1 MVARF
6 PLYCGARESQAGHD
20 ILSMLSRRWP
30 CTRHVRVQGASG
42 RTLAVDSNNPRK
54 MRKSSA
60 PICFI
65 LIFAKLP
72 NGQKQSAKS
81 CTCAINSPSICE
93 VAVRGYEEGGPKA
106 EPKGPDERVQWSR
119 PQIASRSPLCVS
131 PGCCAEDGAG
141 DAAGR
146 RRPHV
151 FGAVCREGKQPTSLS
166 AEGGCVLSGMCV
178 SGGTQC
184 TISAIKLRTMS
195 SLRVRSEG
203 GCRRKKGA
211 KRRASVML
219 YYNTETEGNLVSRG
233 GPDPCSFQ

>member
-1 MVARF
+1 MHSTRACARRIWENVGRGQQQPSENAEIKRSHLFYFDFCKVAK
-6 PLYCGARESQAGHD
+6 
-20 ILSMLSRRWP
+20 WP
-30 CTRHVRVQGASG
+30 K
-42 RTLAVDSNNPRK
+42 AV
-54 MRKSSA
+54 
-60 PICFI
+60 CQ
-65 LIFAKLP
+65 KLHL
-72 NGQKQSAKS
+72 
-81 CTCAINSPSICE
+81 CNSPSICE

>member
-1 MVARF
+1 MHSTRACARRIWENVGRGQQQPSENAEIKRSHLFYFDFCKVAK
-6 PLYCGARESQAGHD
+6 
-20 ILSMLSRRWP
+20 WP
-30 CTRHVRVQGASG
+30 K
-42 RTLAVDSNNPRK
+42 AV
-54 MRKSSA
+54 
-60 PICFI
+60 CQ
-65 LIFAKLP
+65 KLHL
-72 NGQKQSAKS
+72 
-81 CTCAINSPSICE
+81 CNSPSICE
-93 VAVRGYEEGGPKA
+93 VALRGYEEGGPKA
-106 EPKGPDERVQWSR
+106 ELKGPDERVQWRR

-166 AEGGCVLSGMCV
+166 AEGSCVLSGMCV

>member
-1 MVARF
+1 MHSTRACARRIWENVGRGQQQPSENAEIKRSHLFYFDFCKVAK
-6 PLYCGARESQAGHD
+6 
-20 ILSMLSRRWP
+20 WP
-30 CTRHVRVQGASG
+30 K
-42 RTLAVDSNNPRK
+42 AV
-54 MRKSSA
+54 
-60 PICFI
+60 CQ
-65 LIFAKLP
+65 KLHL
-72 NGQKQSAKS
+72 
-81 CTCAINSPSICE
+81 CNSPSICE
-93 VAVRGYEEGGPKA
+93 VALRGYEEGGPKA

-166 AEGGCVLSGMCV
+166 AEGSCVLSGMCV

>member
-1 MVARF
+1 MRSTRACARHIWENVGRGQQQPSENAEIKRSHLFYFDFCKVAK
-6 PLYCGARESQAGHD
+6 
-20 ILSMLSRRWP
+20 WP
-30 CTRHVRVQGASG
+30 K
-42 RTLAVDSNNPRK
+42 AV
-54 MRKSSA
+54 
-60 PICFI
+60 CQ
-65 LIFAKLP
+65 KLHL
-72 NGQKQSAKS
+72 
-81 CTCAINSPSICE
+81 CNSPSICE
-93 VAVRGYEEGGPKA
+93 VALRGYEEGGPKA
-106 EPKGPDERVQWSR
+106 EPKGPDERVQWRR

-151 FGAVCREGKQPTSLS
+151 FGAVCRVGKQPTSLS
-166 AEGGCVLSGMCV
+166 AEGSCVLSGMCV

>member
-1 MVARF
+1 MHSTRACARRIWENVGRGQQQPSENAEIKRSHLFYFDFCKVAK
-6 PLYCGARESQAGHD
+6 
-20 ILSMLSRRWP
+20 WP
-30 CTRHVRVQGASG
+30 K
-42 RTLAVDSNNPRK
+42 AV
-54 MRKSSA
+54 
-60 PICFI
+60 CQ
-65 LIFAKLP
+65 KLHL
-72 NGQKQSAKS
+72 
-81 CTCAINSPSICE
+81 CNSPSICE
-93 VAVRGYEEGGPKA
+93 VALRGYEEGGPKA
-106 EPKGPDERVQWSR
+106 EPKGPDERVQWR
-119 PQIASRSPLCVS
+119 KHQIASRSPLCVS

-166 AEGGCVLSGMCV
+166 AEGSCVLSGMCV